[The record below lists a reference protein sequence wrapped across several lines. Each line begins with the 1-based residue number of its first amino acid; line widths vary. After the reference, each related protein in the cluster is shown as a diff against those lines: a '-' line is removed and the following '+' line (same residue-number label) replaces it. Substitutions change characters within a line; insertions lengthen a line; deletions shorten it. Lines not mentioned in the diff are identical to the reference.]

1 MNDGSICHMDPW
13 AIRDWSYF
21 STVTLLGKD
30 NALPNDMLHEK
41 MECVALGTA
50 VDAEPVASSAL
61 QF

>member
-1 MNDGSICHMDPW
+1 MDPW

-30 NALPNDMLHEK
+30 NAFPNDMLHEK
-41 MECVALGTA
+41 MECAILAGG
-50 VDAEPVASSAL
+50 

>member
-30 NALPNDMLHEK
+30 NTFPNDMLHEK
-41 MECVALGTA
+41 MVCALPWIK
-50 VDAEPVASSAL
+50 EHRAL
-61 QF
+61 IQG